1 LRSFYPN
8 CPALKIMFSSTGR
21 DFNRHLREVRKLSA
35 ARIYVAMAEFTHLHL
50 HTEYSL
56 LDGACD
62 VKKLVDQVA
71 SLGQTSVA
79 MTDHGNIYGAVH
91 FFAAAKQ
98 KGIKPILGCELYI
111 CKNEDHRA
119 PGDGD
124 ENNHLLVL
132 AQNEEGYRNLVR
144 ITSEASLHGFYRKPR
159 VSKQYLAENSKGL
172 IGFSG
177 CLSGELCEELVAGN
191 YEKARSVATQYEDIF
206 GKGNF
211 YLEIQDQGL
220 EQEKKIHEALFRL
233 EKDLNI
239 PMVLTNDS
247 HYLCGDDSHAH
258 DVMLCVQTG
267 SKIHDKE
274 RFRFDS
280 DQFFVKSADEMGRL
294 FTNSPDLLQRTM
306 EIAERCELK
315 LHPVDNPF
323 PVFDVPEGHTID
335 SYFEKVCREGYK
347 KRLDT
352 AVRSLEA
359 RGLRRAAIHEYDA
372 RLEYEIGIIEQM
384 KYSGYFLIVWDFIK
398 YARDNGI
405 PVGPGRGSGAGS
417 LVAYSMGITNIDPLQ
432 NALLFERFLNPE
444 RKQMP
449 DIDVDFCQIRR
460 CEVIDYVTRKY
471 GREQVAQII
480 TFNTMAAKAAIKD
493 CGRAMDMPYGDV
505 DRIAKLIPATI
516 GMTIDTALEEVAE
529 LQKAYKTD
537 GQIKEL
543 IDTAKKLEGLVR
555 GSGVHASAV
564 VIAPRPLTELVPLA
578 KTKNDEIVTAYD
590 MKAVEKMGL
599 LKMDFLGLTTLTVI
613 DDCLKLI
620 EKNRGEKVDIEAIP
634 LDDAETYKKVFHSA
648 LTSGVFQFESSG
660 MRDVLRRYRPDSVED
675 LTALNALYRPGP
687 IQGGMIDDF
696 IERKLGRRKV
706 EYALPE
712 LEGILKET
720 LGVIVYQEQVMQ
732 ISNKLASYS
741 LGEAD
746 LLRRSMG
753 KKNAEAMAEQRARF
767 MEGAAAAGH
776 PKATA
781 GEIFDMMEKFAGY
794 GFNKSHSAAYALL
807 AYQTAYL
814 KTHYPVEF
822 MAALLTS
829 ETSKPE
835 NVVKYIGECREMGI
849 RVEPPDVQV
858 SGSQFTPYVAENSQA
873 IRFGL
878 AAVKN
883 VGGNAIESIL
893 KAREEVG
900 GRFKSIWGFCEKVDL
915 RVMNKRVLESLI
927 KAGALDSMGKRGPLM
942 AAVDKAME
950 RAQKAQRDEAQ
961 GQSGLFGLFDEG
973 PRTARDS
980 SEDLPNVAD
989 WEEGERLANEKDV
1002 LGFFVSG
1009 HPLDKYAEK
1018 LRNLAGVISAADA
1031 LERKPPERR
1040 WGTQADPAD
1049 EIQVAG
1055 MILGLRV
1062 QKSKRDQKLYAQA
1075 ALEDATGK
1083 IDLICFSRDY
1093 ERLSGQ
1099 LKMEAPVLVRGVL
1112 MGDEDA
1118 APKISVSSI
1127 VALEEVQVKLPS
1139 GVRIRINLDRATE
1152 EMLTE
1157 LKSAADAAPG
1167 PGKVMLHL
1175 EKKGEY
1181 AAILEPENMGVA
1193 ADKGWVE
1200 RVEELVGKGTV
1211 QMVG

>member
-1 LRSFYPN
+1 
-8 CPALKIMFSSTGR
+8 MT
-21 DFNRHLREVRKLSA
+21 
-35 ARIYVAMAEFTHLHL
+35 EFTHLHL

-62 VKKLVDQVA
+62 VHKLVDRVA
-71 SLGQTSVA
+71 AVGQKSVA

-91 FFAAAKQ
+91 FFAAAKA

-111 CKNEDHRA
+111 CKHEDHRA
-119 PGDGD
+119 PGEGD
-124 ENNHLLVL
+124 ESNHLLVL

-159 VSKQYLAENSKGL
+159 VSKRYLAEHSQGL
-172 IGFSG
+172 IGLSG
-177 CLSGELCEELVAGN
+177 CLSGELCEELLAGR
-191 YEKARSVATQYEDIF
+191 YEKARGVAQQYQDIF
-206 GKGNF
+206 GRGNF

-220 EQEKKIHEALFRL
+220 SEEKRIHEALFKL
-233 EKDLNI
+233 EKELDI
-239 PMVLTNDS
+239 PLVATNDS
-247 HYLCGDDSHAH
+247 HYLCGEDSHAH

-267 SKIHDKE
+267 AKIHDKE

-280 DQFFVKSADEMGRL
+280 DQFFVKSCEEMERL
-294 FTNSPDLLQRTM
+294 FPDTPQVLQRTM
-306 EIAERCELK
+306 EIAERCQLQ
-315 LHPVDNPF
+315 LHPVENPF
-323 PVFDVPEGHTID
+323 PEFAVPEGHTID
-335 SYFEKVCREGYK
+335 SYFDEVCRAGFK
-347 KRLDT
+347 KRMET
-352 AVRSLEA
+352 AVRQLEL
-359 RGLRRAAIHEYDA
+359 RGMRRATVDQYQA
-372 RLEYEIGIIEQM
+372 RLEYEIGIIKQM

-398 YARDNGI
+398 YAKDHGI

-417 LVAYSMGITNIDPLQ
+417 LVAYAMEITNIDPLQ
-432 NALLFERFLNPE
+432 NSLLFERFLNPE
-444 RKQMP
+444 RVSMP
-449 DIDVDFCQIRR
+449 DIDVDFCQNRR
-460 CEVIDYVTRKY
+460 GEVIEYVTRKY

-505 DRIAKLIPATI
+505 DRIAKLIPATV
-516 GMTIDTALEEVAE
+516 GMTIDQALKDVPD
-529 LQKAYKTD
+529 LNKAYEGD
-537 GQIKEL
+537 AQIREL

-578 KTKNDEIVTAYD
+578 KTKNEEIVTAYD
-590 MKAVEKMGL
+590 MKAIDKMGL
-599 LKMDFLGLTTLTVI
+599 LKMDFLGLATLTVI

-620 EKNRGEKVDIEAIP
+620 AAPPRGEKVDIEMIP
-634 LDDAETYKKVFHSA
+634 LDDEETFKKVFHAA

-660 MRDVLRRYRPDSVED
+660 MRDVLRRYRPDTVED

-696 IERKLGRRKV
+696 IERKLGRRPV
-706 EYALPE
+706 EYMLPE

-732 ISNKLASYS
+732 ISNVLANYS

-746 LLRRSMG
+746 LLRRAMG
-753 KKNAEAMAEQRARF
+753 KKKPEEMAQQRERF
-767 MEGAAAAGH
+767 MAGAEAAGH
-776 PKATA
+776 KKATA
-781 GEIFDMMEKFAGY
+781 GEIFDQMEKFAGY

-835 NVVKYIGECREMGI
+835 NVVKYIGECKEMGI
-849 RVEPPDVQV
+849 SVEPPDVQS
-858 SGSQFTPYVAENSQA
+858 SGAQFTPLVSSAGEA

-883 VGGNAIESIL
+883 VGGNAIESIM
-893 KAREEVG
+893 KARAEVG
-900 GRFKSIWGFCEKVDL
+900 GQFANFWQFCEKVDL
-915 RVMNKRVLESLI
+915 RVMNKRVIESLI
-927 KAGALDSMGKRGPLM
+927 KAGALDSLGKRGPLM
-942 AAVDKAME
+942 AAVDRAME
-950 RAQKAQRDEAQ
+950 RAQKAQKDAAQ
-961 GQSGLFGLFDEG
+961 GQAGLFGLFDEG
-973 PRTARDS
+973 PKVGREGGD
-980 SEDLPNVAD
+980 DLPKVPD
-989 WEEGERLANEKDV
+989 WEEGERLANEKEV

-1018 LRNLAGVISAADA
+1018 LRNLTGIISVAEA

-1040 WGTQADPAD
+1040 WGSQADPAD

-1055 MILGLRV
+1055 MILGLKV

-1093 ERLSGQ
+1093 EKLSDK
-1099 LKMEAPVLVRGVL
+1099 LKMEAPVVVRGVL
-1112 MGDEDA
+1112 MGEEDA
-1118 APKISVSSI
+1118 APKISINSI
-1127 VALEEVQVKLPS
+1127 QALEEVEVKLPS

-1152 EMLTE
+1152 ETLVG

-1175 EKKGEY
+1175 EKKDEY
-1181 AAILEPENMGVA
+1181 AVILEPEGMSVA
-1193 ADKGWVE
+1193 ADRGWVE
-1200 RVEELVGKGTV
+1200 RVEELVGKGMV
-1211 QMVG
+1211 QAVG

>member
-1 LRSFYPN
+1 
-8 CPALKIMFSSTGR
+8 MT
-21 DFNRHLREVRKLSA
+21 
-35 ARIYVAMAEFTHLHL
+35 EFTHLHL

-62 VKKLVDQVA
+62 VHKLMDRVA
-71 SLGQTSVA
+71 ALGQKSVA

-91 FFAAAKQ
+91 FFAAAKA

-111 CKNEDHRA
+111 CKHEDHRA
-119 PGDGD
+119 PGEGD
-124 ENNHLLVL
+124 ESNHLLVL

-159 VSKQYLAENSKGL
+159 VSKRYLAEHSQGL
-172 IGFSG
+172 IGLSG
-177 CLSGELCEELVAGN
+177 CLAGELCEELLAGR
-191 YEKARSVATQYEDIF
+191 YEKARGVAEQYQDIF

-220 EQEKKIHEALFRL
+220 QEEKRIHEALFKL
-233 EKDLNI
+233 EKELNI
-239 PMVLTNDS
+239 PLVATNDS
-247 HYLCGDDSHAH
+247 HYLCGEDSHAH

-267 SKIHDKE
+267 AKIHDKE

-280 DQFFVKSADEMGRL
+280 DQFYVKSAEEMERL
-294 FTNSPDLLQRTM
+294 FPDAPQVLARTM
-306 EIAERCELK
+306 EIAERCQLQ
-315 LHPVDNPF
+315 LHPIENPF
-323 PVFDVPEGHTID
+323 PEFAVPEGHTID
-335 SYFEKVCREGYK
+335 SYFEQVCREGCK
-347 KRLDT
+347 KRMET
-352 AVRSLEA
+352 AVRQLEL
-359 RGLRRAAIHEYDA
+359 RGALRSTAGQYEA
-372 RLEYEIGIIEQM
+372 RLEYEIGIIKQM

-398 YARDNGI
+398 YAKDHGI

-417 LVAYSMGITNIDPLQ
+417 LVAYAMEITNIDPLQ
-432 NALLFERFLNPE
+432 NSLLFERFLNPE
-444 RKQMP
+444 RVSMP
-449 DIDVDFCQIRR
+449 DIDVDFCQNRR
-460 CEVIDYVTRKY
+460 GEVIEYVTRKY

-505 DRIAKLIPATI
+505 DRIAKLIPATV
-516 GMTIDTALEEVAE
+516 GMPIDQALKDVPD
-529 LQKAYKTD
+529 LSKAYEGD
-537 GQIKEL
+537 AQIREL

-590 MKAVEKMGL
+590 MKAIDKMGL
-599 LKMDFLGLTTLTVI
+599 LKMDFLGLATLTVI

-620 EKNRGEKVDIEAIP
+620 AQSREGEKVDIEAIP
-634 LDDAETYKKVFHSA
+634 LDDELTFKKVFHAA
-648 LTSGVFQFESSG
+648 LTSGIFQFESSG
-660 MRDVLRRYRPDSVED
+660 MRDVLRRYRPDTVED

-687 IQGGMIDDF
+687 IQGGMVDDF
-696 IERKLGRRKV
+696 IERKLGRRPV
-706 EYALPE
+706 EYMLPE

-732 ISNKLASYS
+732 ISNVLANYS

-746 LLRRSMG
+746 LLRRAMG
-753 KKNAEAMAEQRARF
+753 KKKPEEMAQQRERF
-767 MEGAAAAGH
+767 MAGAEAAGH
-776 PKATA
+776 KKATA
-781 GEIFDMMEKFAGY
+781 GEIFDQMEKFAGY

-835 NVVKYIGECREMGI
+835 NVVKYIGECKEMGI
-849 RVEPPDVQV
+849 SVEPPDVQD
-858 SGSQFTPYVAENSQA
+858 SGAQFTPHDSPNGQA

-883 VGGNAIESIL
+883 VGGNAIESIM
-893 KAREEVG
+893 KARAEVG
-900 GRFKSIWGFCEKVDL
+900 GQFANFWQFCEKVDL
-915 RVMNKRVLESLI
+915 RVMNKRVSESLI
-927 KAGALDSMGKRGPLM
+927 KAGALDSLGRRGPLM

-950 RAQKAQRDEAQ
+950 RAQKAQKDAAQ
-961 GQSGLFGLFDEG
+961 GQAGLFGLFDEG
-973 PRTARDS
+973 PKAGREGGD
-980 SEDLPNVAD
+980 DLPKVPD
-989 WEEGERLANEKDV
+989 WEEGERLANEKEV

-1018 LRNLAGVISAADA
+1018 LRNLTGVISVAEA
-1031 LERKPPERR
+1031 LERKPPEKR
-1040 WGTQADPAD
+1040 WGSQADPSD

-1083 IDLICFSRDY
+1083 IDLICFSLDY
-1093 ERLSGQ
+1093 EKLSDK
-1099 LKMEAPVLVRGVL
+1099 LKMEAPVVVRGVL
-1112 MGDEDA
+1112 MGEEDA
-1118 APKISVSSI
+1118 APKISISSI
-1127 VALEEVQVKLPS
+1127 QALEEVQVKLPS
-1139 GVRIRINLDRATE
+1139 GVRIRINLERATE
-1152 EMLTE
+1152 EMFIG

-1175 EKKGEY
+1175 EMKGEY
-1181 AAILEPENMGVA
+1181 AVILEPEGMSVA
-1193 ADKGWVE
+1193 ADRGWVQ

-1211 QMVG
+1211 QAVG